1 VDFKHSRIRKRIYIF
16 LSEFFD
22 WLMSQLL
29 SEIHM
34 NASRVLIKLS
44 PVTPDGDF
52 HTHHFCLPF
61 DPNATLIKW
70 RFIFG
75 FSCIYEYLFLGT
87 NAAAP
92 SQFPDIPADIYEISS
107 LIVAPGDAQKP
118 CQKVTPTWGKEPEN
132 ECELAHCQDDDLL
145 ICLWSSSY
153 AQFVFFC
160 LFFYWIYLYIKTY
173 WPQAF
178 HVANLQ
184 TNPFI

>member
-1 VDFKHSRIRKRIYIF
+1 MDFKHSRIRKRIYIF

-75 FSCIYEYLFLGT
+75 FTRIYEYLFWAQMLPPKSISWYTSRYLWDFLFNCCPWWRPKAMSKGYAHLRKGT
-87 NAAAP
+87 RKWMWVGP
-92 SQFPDIPADIYEISS
+92 LSR
-107 LIVAPGDAQKP
+107 
-118 CQKVTPTWGKEPEN
+118 W
-132 ECELAHCQDDDLL
+132 
-145 ICLWSSSY
+145 
-153 AQFVFFC
+153 
-160 LFFYWIYLYIKTY
+160 
-173 WPQAF
+173 WPIDMP
-178 HVANLQ
+178 LK
-184 TNPFI
+184 